1 MDSGL
6 LIDVITGAYLC
17 LALVHEFVV
26 FENEVPTAPR
36 FEALLPRL
44 NRYPLVSIS
53 LRNRN

>member
-36 FEALLPRL
+36 FEGIASTLEQVPAGFNL
-44 NRYPLVSIS
+44 SA
-53 LRNRN
+53 